1 MRDNSRHI
9 SLCLEMLSVVRIMFF
24 GTFGVVVE
32 EDHIQEHKKDRGVLV
47 KLHVVVFIL
56 LHSSY
61 IHGSLYRYITPFGYD
76 CISVSK
82 NSLSPM
88 ISTSKHSE
96 SLFIGKLELSP
107 LYKKE

>member
-24 GTFGVVVE
+24 GTVVVE
-32 EDHIQEHKKDRGVLV
+32 LDHIQEHKKDRDVLV
-47 KLHVVVFIL
+47 ILHVVVVIL

-61 IHGSLYRYITPFGYD
+61 IRGSLYRYVTPFGYD
-76 CISVSK
+76 CINVSK

>member
-1 MRDNSRHI
+1 MRDISRHI

-24 GTFGVVVE
+24 GTVVVE
-32 EDHIQEHKKDRGVLV
+32 LDHIQEHKKDRGVLV
-47 KLHVVVFIL
+47 ILHVVVVIL

-61 IHGSLYRYITPFGYD
+61 IRGSLYRYIMPFGYD

-82 NSLSPM
+82 NSLPPM

>member
-9 SLCLEMLSVVRIMFF
+9 SLCLEMLSVVRVMFF
-24 GTFGVVVE
+24 GTVVVE

>member
-9 SLCLEMLSVVRIMFF
+9 SLCLEMLSDVRI
-24 GTFGVVVE
+24 TFSRTVVVE

-61 IHGSLYRYITPFGYD
+61 IHGSLCLLDMTVLVFRRTHYRQ
-76 CISVSK
+76 
-82 NSLSPM
+82 
-88 ISTSKHSE
+88 
-96 SLFIGKLELSP
+96 
-107 LYKKE
+107 

>member
-24 GTFGVVVE
+24 GTVVVE

-82 NSLSPM
+82 NDFHIKTFRKSFHWKIRVISLIQKRM
-88 ISTSKHSE
+88 TS
-96 SLFIGKLELSP
+96 
-107 LYKKE
+107 

>member
-24 GTFGVVVE
+24 GTVVVE

-61 IHGSLYRYITPFGYD
+61 IHGSLCLLDMTVLVFRRTHYRQ
-76 CISVSK
+76 
-82 NSLSPM
+82 
-88 ISTSKHSE
+88 
-96 SLFIGKLELSP
+96 
-107 LYKKE
+107 

>member
-9 SLCLEMLSVVRIMFF
+9 SLCLEMLSDVRITFS
-24 GTFGVVVE
+24 GTVVVE

-76 CISVSK
+76 CIVFRRTIANDFHIKTFRKSFHWKIRVI
-82 NSLSPM
+82 SLIQKRM
-88 ISTSKHSE
+88 TS
-96 SLFIGKLELSP
+96 
-107 LYKKE
+107 

>member
-9 SLCLEMLSVVRIMFF
+9 SLCLEMLSDVRITFS
-24 GTFGVVVE
+24 GTVVVE

-61 IHGSLYRYITPFGYD
+61 IHGSLCLLDMTVLVFRRTHYRQ
-76 CISVSK
+76 
-82 NSLSPM
+82 
-88 ISTSKHSE
+88 
-96 SLFIGKLELSP
+96 
-107 LYKKE
+107 